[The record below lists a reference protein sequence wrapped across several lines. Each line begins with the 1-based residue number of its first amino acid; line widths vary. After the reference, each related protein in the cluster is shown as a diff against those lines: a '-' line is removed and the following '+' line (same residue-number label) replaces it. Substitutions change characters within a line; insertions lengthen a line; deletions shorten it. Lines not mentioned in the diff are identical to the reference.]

1 MKHRVVVSTLLIAGL
16 GVAGIARAG
25 GLEMQKKNQAY
36 LEAAAKEEGAVK
48 TSSGLIFKVLT
59 PGTGESPKLTD
70 TVKVHYKGTF
80 IDGTEFDSSYKR
92 NEPTEFPVNKVIK
105 CWTEGLQRMKVGEK
119 AQLVCPP
126 GIAYGDRGMG
136 GVVPSNAVLVF
147 QIELLE
153 IIK

>member
-1 MKHRVVVSTLLIAGL
+1 MKNRAMLSILLIAGL
-16 GVAGIARAG
+16 GISGIARAG
-25 GLEMQKKNQAY
+25 VMETQKQNKAY

-48 TSSGLIFKVLT
+48 TSSGLIFKSLS

-92 NEPTEFPVNKVIK
+92 GEPTEFPVNKVIK

-136 GVVPSNAVLVF
+136 GVVPPGAVLVF

>member
-136 GVVPSNAVLVF
+136 GVVPPNAVLVF

>member
-1 MKHRVVVSTLLIAGL
+1 MISILFLAGL
-16 GVAGIARAG
+16 GVAGVTRASVM
-25 GLEMQKKNQAY
+25 ETQKKNQAY

-48 TSSGLIFKVLT
+48 TSSGLIYKVLT

-92 NEPTEFPVNKVIK
+92 GEPTEFPVTKVIK
-105 CWTEGLQRMKVGEK
+105 CWTEGLQKMKVGEK

-126 GIAYGDRGMG
+126 GIAYGDKGMG
-136 GVVPSNAVLVF
+136 GVVPPGAVLVF

-153 IIK
+153 IVK

>member
-1 MKHRVVVSTLLIAGL
+1 MKHRIVLSTLLIAGL
-16 GVAGIARAG
+16 GISGISWAG
-25 GLEMQKKNQAY
+25 GLETQKKNQAY

-48 TSSGLIFKVLT
+48 TSSGLVFKSLS

-92 NEPTEFPVNKVIK
+92 GEPTEFPVNKVIK

-126 GIAYGDRGMG
+126 GIAYGDKGMG
-136 GVVPSNAVLVF
+136 GVVPPNAVLVF

>member
-1 MKHRVVVSTLLIAGL
+1 MKHRAMISILFLAGL
-16 GVAGIARAG
+16 GVAGVTRASVM
-25 GLEMQKKNQAY
+25 ETQKKNQAY

-48 TSSGLIFKVLT
+48 TSSGLIYKVLT

-92 NEPTEFPVNKVIK
+92 GEPTEFPVTKVIK
-105 CWTEGLQRMKVGEK
+105 CWTEGLQKMKVGEK

-126 GIAYGDRGMG
+126 GIAYGDKGMG
-136 GVVPSNAVLVF
+136 GVVPPGAVLVF

-153 IIK
+153 IVK

>member
-1 MKHRVVVSTLLIAGL
+1 MKHRIVLSTLLIVGL
-16 GVAGIARAG
+16 GVSGIVRAE
-25 GLEMQKKNQAY
+25 GLEPQKKNQAY

-48 TSSGLIFKVLT
+48 TSSGLIFKSLS

-92 NEPTEFPVNKVIK
+92 DEPTEFPVNKVIK

-136 GVVPSNAVLVF
+136 GIVPPGAVLVF

>member
-1 MKHRVVVSTLLIAGL
+1 MKHRVVLSTLLIAGL
-16 GVAGIARAG
+16 GVSGIAWAG

-48 TSSGLIFKVLT
+48 TSSGLVFKSLS

-92 NEPTEFPVNKVIK
+92 GEPTEFPVNKVIK

-126 GIAYGDRGMG
+126 GIAYGERGMG
-136 GVVPSNAVLVF
+136 GVVPPNAVLVF

-153 IIK
+153 IVK